1 VDPGGPP
8 APHLTSLGRVGRD
21 GCLQL
26 AFERRDTATV
36 LARCAY
42 TLPLQVLAPTR
53 LDDPALVVSV
63 LNPTG
68 GIVGGDRLH
77 LEAAVGPGAHA
88 CLVTPSATKVYRTTG
103 AVAQHQVCLRVE
115 AGGALEWAPDHTI
128 AFAGSALRQRID
140 VELEAGSRLILLDAF
155 AAGRVARGEAWHF
168 ARLESAVTV
177 RQGTRAILHDRFA
190 LCHDGPWACVGG
202 SDGFPYFGSFLLAGP
217 ADMAELARAL
227 TRALG
232 RAGATG
238 GASPGPRG
246 GLIGR
251 LLAPS
256 APILLDALAAVWAV
270 ARRALLDLPPLALRR
285 T

>member
-1 VDPGGPP
+1 M
-8 APHLTSLGRVGRD
+8 
-21 GCLQL
+21 
-26 AFERRDTATV
+26 
-36 LARCAY
+36 Y
-42 TLPLQVLAPTR
+42 TLPLQVLAPIR
-53 LDDPALVVSV
+53 LGDPAVVVSV

-68 GIVGGDRLH
+68 GLVGGDRLQ
-77 LEAAVGPGAHA
+77 LEVAVGPGAHA
-88 CLVTPSATKVYRTTG
+88 CLVTPSATKVYRTAG
-103 AVAQHQVCLRVE
+103 AVAQQDVHLRV
-115 AGGALEWAPDHTI
+115 AADGALEWAPDHTI

-140 VELEAGSRLILLDAF
+140 VELEAGSRLILFDAY
-155 AAGRVARGEAWHF
+155 AAGRVARGEAWRF

-177 RQGTRAILHDRFA
+177 CQGTRAILRDRFA
-190 LCHDGPWACVGG
+190 LCHDGPWASVGG
-202 SDGFPYFGSFLLAGP
+202 SDGFPYFGSFLLVGE

-256 APILLDALAAVWAV
+256 APVLVDALAAVWAV
-270 ARRALLDLPPLALRR
+270 ARRTLLGLPPLALRKG
-285 T
+285 